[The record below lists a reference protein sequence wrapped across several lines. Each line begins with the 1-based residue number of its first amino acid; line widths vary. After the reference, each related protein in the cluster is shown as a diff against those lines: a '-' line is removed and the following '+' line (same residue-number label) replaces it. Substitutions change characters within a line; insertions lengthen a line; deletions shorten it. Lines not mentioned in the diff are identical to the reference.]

1 MYSEID
7 RIFPRPDVNHR
18 TCKICCYVMCLLLI
32 ISIQVHCPGRGHA
45 GSERSMVVS
54 FISPSS
60 HADQLPSRKRTLW
73 PSQRRRIPASFR
85 FISAIVGYFCSALT
99 HGSFILVPISSRPTS
114 AMFTAATWFHRF
126 YMRYSMEHYHRQV
139 RHSPLPYP
147 AFLENDFL
155 RMLLHRASFLQLKPK
170 NVVGSFVMWLEFAR
184 QKSLDS
190 T

>member
-18 TCKICCYVMCLLLI
+18 TCKICCYVMCLLLT

-45 GSERSMVVS
+45 GSERSMVAS